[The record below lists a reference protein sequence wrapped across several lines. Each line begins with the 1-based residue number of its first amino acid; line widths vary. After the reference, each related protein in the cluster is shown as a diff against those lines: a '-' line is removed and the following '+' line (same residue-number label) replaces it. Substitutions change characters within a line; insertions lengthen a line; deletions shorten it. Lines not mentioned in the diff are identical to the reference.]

1 MNANDLGAVLRK
13 ALHKINLLDALAG
26 RIQAQHDVLLSMLKG
41 QARSI
46 TEEIDSIPGRRIFY
60 TLSDRITFS
69 LDQDGLRGDPL
80 TFLISQDGPFIMT
93 HYPLVI
99 WKPSSPDD
107 ASNLGQWS
115 PVCSWPLPTQQ
126 NALQDRIDLSYE
138 VVDGGSQRNFQN
150 ELVGPV
156 FSRPDIFEPLPVPT
170 LWSPNSVIQFFP
182 TYENILFNPDAAP
195 FVGTTEGELSV
206 SMLGYRCVN
215 L

>member
-1 MNANDLGAVLRK
+1 MNASDLSGVVRKVLSKLQSVDAVV
-13 ALHKINLLDALAG
+13 G
-26 RIQAQHDVLLSMLKG
+26 RMQAQHEILMAMLKG

-60 TLSDRITFS
+60 TLSDRIPFGP
-69 LDQDGLRGDPL
+69 DQDGLRGDPL
-80 TFLISQDGPFIMT
+80 TFLVSQDGPYIMT
-93 HYPLVI
+93 HYPFVI
-99 WKPSSPDD
+99 WKPSAPDD

-126 NALQDRIDLSYE
+126 NPLQDRIDLSYE

-182 TYENILFNPDAAP
+182 TYENILFNPSAQP
-195 FVGTTEGELSV
+195 FVASTEGELYV
-206 SMLGYRCVN
+206 GLLGYRCVN

>member
-1 MNANDLGAVLRK
+1 MNVNDVSALLRK
-13 ALHKINLLDALAG
+13 ALQKVNF
-26 RIQAQHDVLLSMLKG
+26 IQAQHEVLLSMLKG
-41 QARSI
+41 QSRSI

-60 TLSDRITFS
+60 TLSDRIPFDT
-69 LDQDGLRGDPL
+69 DQDGLRGDPL

-99 WKPSSPDD
+99 WKPSAPDD
-107 ASNLGQWS
+107 ATNLGQWS

-126 NALQDRIDLSYE
+126 NTLQDRIDLSYE

-156 FSRPDIFEPLPVPT
+156 FSRPDILEPLPVPT
-170 LWSPNSVIQFFP
+170 LWSPNSVIQLFP
-182 TYENILFNPDAAP
+182 TYENILFNPDAPP
-195 FVGTTEGELSV
+195 FIGTTEGELV
-206 SMLGYRCVN
+206 VCMLGYRIVN